1 MTEGKEVMG
10 NEDCKGEIYRRYC
23 GVCEE
28 VCRTVWDFGVLA
40 CDRTGSAGIR
50 MG

>member
-1 MTEGKEVMG
+1 MTEGKGVMG

-23 GVCEE
+23 RICEE
-28 VCRTVWDFGVLA
+28 VCRAVWDSGVLA